1 MHRLWCEGAF
11 SIDQCYLYGMNFER
25 KVKIGAITFGI
36 VHLFA
41 TYATLFIAL
50 ASGMARFDG
59 LPTSVPIFL
68 EKALTFMGAMLLF
81 PFGYLPIPFFG
92 PLINSILWAMA
103 IYFFIHMIAKHRKQ
117 KLTKESSPS

>member
-1 MHRLWCEGAF
+1 
-11 SIDQCYLYGMNFER
+11 MNFER
-25 KVKIGAITFGI
+25 NLKIGMLVFGI
-36 VHLFA
+36 LHLFA

-59 LPTSVPIFL
+59 LPTSIPLFV
-68 EKALTFMGAMLLF
+68 EQALTFMGAMLLF

-103 IYFFIHMIAKHRKQ
+103 IYFFISFLAKRRKQ
-117 KLTKESSPS
+117 KSIASS